1 MSESLKDKK
10 IRVLEAAEMA
20 VDELINVLKEK
31 IITHGEDD
39 LSADKMKNAASAKRL
54 AFDDAIAMLQKIDD
68 ERGKLEE
75 KPVAEVNSGKFGFA
89 EGRASKNGRK

>member
-10 IRVLEAAEMA
+10 IRVLEAAECA

-39 LSADKMKNAASAKRL
+39 LTADKMKNAASAKRL
-54 AFDDAIAMLQKIDD
+54 AFDDAIAMLQKIDE
-68 ERGKLEE
+68 ERNRLEE
-75 KPVAEVNSGKFGFA
+75 KPEVEVNSGKFGFA
-89 EGRASKNGRK
+89 EGRARGNGRK